1 MVLFA
6 LIIAGAVDTA
16 RGLSG
21 GLPTTGFARAFV
33 MFSGFMMPVSAQDVP
48 VRGGFGGGIGGG
60 YGFPLFAVCA
70 AKDRVDVFALEP
82 ERGRYGGDYWVE
94 WDPFLHGPLCF
105 AFFDFPDFAGC

>member
-48 VRGGFGGGIGGG
+48 VRGGFGGVLEGGAV
-60 YGFPLFAVCA
+60 FLFLLFVLP
-70 AKDRVDVFALEP
+70 RTGLMFSLWNLN
-82 ERGRYGGDYWVE
+82 G
-94 WDPFLHGPLCF
+94 
-105 AFFDFPDFAGC
+105 AGTGATTG